1 MKSVVFLLGLAMAF
15 PASAQTLTG
24 NGLLA
29 RCKAQ
34 NHERTWCLGY
44 LHGFQNALVIADLLG
59 LRLREGTS
67 VSCFPP
73 NVTIGQISDVV
84 VRFLEQN
91 PAIRHENAEWL
102 TLEALSQAFP
112 CPSRR

>member
-1 MKSVVFLLGLAMAF
+1 
-15 PASAQTLTG
+15 
-24 NGLLA
+24 
-29 RCKAQ
+29 
-34 NHERTWCLGY
+34 
-44 LHGFQNALVIADLLG
+44 
-59 LRLREGTS
+59 
-67 VSCFPP
+67 
-73 NVTIGQISDVV
+73 VV